1 MKSSATAEFWRH
13 FARLP
18 GDVQQR
24 ARKAYQLWLGEPHHN
39 SLRFKKIGSVW
50 SVRISRGYR
59 ALGLFK
65 GDMLHWFWIGPH
77 DEYERIVRNQ

>member
-24 ARKAYQLWLGEPHHN
+24 ARKAYQLWVRDPHHN
-39 SLRFKKIGSVW
+39 SLRVKKIGSVW
-50 SVRISRGYR
+50 SVRIYRGYR

-65 GDMLHWFWIGPH
+65 VTCFTGFGSGHMMNTS
-77 DEYERIVRNQ
+77 VS